1 MPQQRLPPEGSESA
15 LSMPDAI
22 RSARRRST
30 VENSMAFMS
39 IGYVYQHRDNA
50 NIGANTPGT
59 DTNLYA
65 AVSRFRT
72 KSYR

>member
-1 MPQQRLPPEGSESA
+1 MPQQRLPPEENESA

-50 NIGANTPGT
+50 NIGANTP
-59 DTNLYA
+59 
-65 AVSRFRT
+65 
-72 KSYR
+72 